1 MWNQNGLPLNI
12 DAMRD
17 VAKINEKIEEELGKP
32 YQDPKEL
39 EKLYWQ
45 QLCAGMMMNTG
56 IIGNR
61 NFRPY

>member
-1 MWNQNGLPLNI
+1 MWNQSGLPLNI

-17 VAKINEKIEEELGKP
+17 VAKINEKIENELHKP
-32 YQDPKEL
+32 DMDPKEL

-45 QLCAGMMMNTG
+45 QLVTGMMMNTG

>member
-17 VAKINEKIEEELGKP
+17 VAKINEKIEEELKKP

-45 QLCAGMMMNTG
+45 QLCTGMMINTG